1 MSQQE
6 TKSQKIY
13 QALGLIFGEVKSDTE
28 GQLTIQLEEQTFN
41 LMSFKRKKGQF
52 SKYIAKNPGVSLYL
66 TVYPQSNLS
75 TGEISFHIVSWNL
88 EKPANYQVNQFLLAG
103 TWQLLPRFEET
114 PVITIYRNQLKPW
127 EDATKVRYNH
137 VPVTGFTEPP
147 FKFDAKNPN
156 ADEQKFYELLT
167 QFNPQKKEFQFQFL
181 LGSCSELPPRIKK
194 TQANPSVK
202 KPQPNGKK
210 NKPQPNL
217 KKNKPQ
223 PNLKKKKLNKQK
235 PVKTQKVKK
244 EENTK
249 ELLTVT

>member
-1 MSQQE
+1 MSQEE

-13 QALGLIFGEVKSDTE
+13 QALGLIFGEVNSDTE
-28 GQLTIQLEEQTFN
+28 GQLTVEIEDRTFN
-41 LMSFKRKKGQF
+41 LMSFKHKKVQF
-52 SKYIAKNPGVSLYL
+52 SKYLAKNPGISLYL
-66 TVYPQSNLS
+66 TVYPQCNLS
-75 TGEISFHIVSWNL
+75 NGEISFHIVSWNQ
-88 EKPANYQVNQFLLAG
+88 EKPVAYQVNQFLLAG
-103 TWQLLPRFEET
+103 TWQLLPRFPEI

-156 ADEQKFYELLT
+156 VDEQKFYELLT
-167 QFNPQKKEFQFQFL
+167 QFNPHKKEFQFQFL

-194 TQANPSVK
+194 TQANPRVK
-202 KPQPNGKK
+202 
-210 NKPQPNL
+210 KPQPNL

>member
-75 TGEISFHIVSWNL
+75 TGEISFHIVSWNQ

-103 TWQLLPRFEET
+103 TWQLLPRFPEI

-147 FKFDAKNPN
+147 FKFDANNPN

-167 QFNPQKKEFQFQFL
+167 RFNPQKKEFQFQFL
-181 LGSCSELPPRIKK
+181 LFSCSELPPRVKK
-194 TQANPSVK
+194 TQ
-202 KPQPNGKK
+202 PNG
-210 NKPQPNL
+210 

-235 PVKTQKVKK
+235 PVKTQKVEKGEK
-244 EENTK
+244 TK
-249 ELLTVT
+249 DLLTIA

>member
-1 MSQQE
+1 MSQE
-6 TKSQKIY
+6 STKSQKIY
-13 QALGLIFGEVKSDTE
+13 QALGLIFGEVNSDPE
-28 GQLTIQLEEQTFN
+28 GQLTIQIEDRTFN
-41 LMSFKRKKGQF
+41 LMSFKHKKVQF
-52 SKYIAKNPGVSLYL
+52 SKYLAKNPGVSLYL
-66 TVYPQSNLS
+66 TVYPQCNLS
-75 TGEISFHIVSWNL
+75 TGEISFHIVSWNQ
-88 EKPANYQVNQFLLAG
+88 EKPVAYQVNQFLLAG
-103 TWQLLPRFEET
+103 TWQLLPRFPEI

-167 QFNPQKKEFQFQFL
+167 RFNPQKKEFQFQFL

-202 KPQPNGKK
+202 KTQPNGKK

-217 KKNKPQ
+217 KK
-223 PNLKKKKLNKQK
+223 KKKISQPKLVKSQQK
-235 PVKTQKVKK
+235 LVKV
-244 EENTK
+244 
-249 ELLTVT
+249 

>member
-1 MSQQE
+1 MSKE
-6 TKSQKIY
+6 EAKSQKIY
-13 QALGLIFGEVKSDTE
+13 QALGLIFGEVNSDTE
-28 GQLTIQLEEQTFN
+28 GQLTIQIEERTFN
-41 LMSFKRKKGQF
+41 LISFKPKKRQF
-52 SKYIAKNPGVSLYL
+52 SKYIAKNPGISLYL
-66 TVYPQSNLS
+66 TVYPQFNLS

-88 EKPANYQVNQFLLAG
+88 EKPVAYQVNQFLLAG
-103 TWQLLPRFEET
+103 TWQLLPQFPEI

-181 LGSCSELPPRIKK
+181 LFSCSELPPRIKK
-194 TQANPSVK
+194 TQ
-202 KPQPNGKK
+202 PNG
-210 NKPQPNL
+210 

-235 PVKTQKVKK
+235 PVKTQKVEKG
-244 EENTK
+244 EQTK
-249 ELLTVT
+249 DLLTIA

>member
-1 MSQQE
+1 MSKE
-6 TKSQKIY
+6 STKSQKIY
-13 QALGLIFGEVKSDTE
+13 QALGLIFGEVNSDTE
-28 GQLTIQLEEQTFN
+28 GQLTIQIEDRTFN
-41 LMSFKRKKGQF
+41 LMSFKHKKVQF
-52 SKYIAKNPGVSLYL
+52 SKYLAKNPGISLYL
-66 TVYPQSNLS
+66 TVYPQCNLS
-75 TGEISFHIVSWNL
+75 NGEISFHIVSWNQ

-103 TWQLLPRFEET
+103 TWQLLPRFPEI

-147 FKFDAKNPN
+147 FKFDPQNPN

-181 LGSCSELPPRIKK
+181 LDSCSELPPRIKK
-194 TQANPSVK
+194 TQANPRVK
-202 KPQPNGKK
+202 KPQPNG
-210 NKPQPNL
+210 

-235 PVKTQKVKK
+235 PVKTQKVEKGEK
-244 EENTK
+244 TK
-249 ELLTVT
+249 DLLTIA

>member
-103 TWQLLPRFEET
+103 TWQLLPRFPEI

-147 FKFDAKNPN
+147 FQFNPENPN

-181 LGSCSELPPRIKK
+181 LDSCSELPPRIKK
-194 TQANPSVK
+194 AQLNR
-202 KPQPNGKK
+202 KK

-217 KKNKPQ
+217 KK
-223 PNLKKKKLNKQK
+223 KKKKLNKQK
-235 PVKTQKVKK
+235 PVKTQKVKN
-244 EENTK
+244 EEK
-249 ELLTVT
+249 IKDLLTVA

>member
-28 GQLTIQLEEQTFN
+28 GQLTIQLEEPTFN

-103 TWQLLPRFEET
+103 TWQLFQGSR
-114 PVITIYRNQLKPW
+114 
-127 EDATKVRYNH
+127 
-137 VPVTGFTEPP
+137 
-147 FKFDAKNPN
+147 KFP
-156 ADEQKFYELLT
+156 
-167 QFNPQKKEFQFQFL
+167 
-181 LGSCSELPPRIKK
+181 
-194 TQANPSVK
+194 
-202 KPQPNGKK
+202 
-210 NKPQPNL
+210 
-217 KKNKPQ
+217 
-223 PNLKKKKLNKQK
+223 
-235 PVKTQKVKK
+235 
-244 EENTK
+244 
-249 ELLTVT
+249 